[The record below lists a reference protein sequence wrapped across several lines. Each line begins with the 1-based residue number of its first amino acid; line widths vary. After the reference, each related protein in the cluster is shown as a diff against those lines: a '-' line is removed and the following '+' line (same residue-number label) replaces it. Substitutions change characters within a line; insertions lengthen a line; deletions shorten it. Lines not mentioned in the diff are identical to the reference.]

1 MSVGCRLSAA
11 DWWDFHASHA
21 SPGERTSW
29 GAGRW
34 ERSLWQ
40 FGRRQL
46 GGTEGCMEDGRCSW
60 WAVSGRMQRTSVSS
74 SAEWGW
80 GRPSCFTG
88 AVDHAWHS
96 ASSWETPAVRP
107 RHADGLSLA
116 AAAALTPHAHPL
128 PPPPRPSWGH
138 TLHPPSRGA
147 RSLGHRLH
155 PFVSRM
161 DPFPIPPPH
170 PTGARR
176 CARGRDSVVKSTGSA
191 VRLPGATC

>member
-116 AAAALTPHAHPL
+116 AEAALTPHAHPL
-128 PPPPRPSWGH
+128 PPPH
-138 TLHPPSRGA
+138 VPPGDTHCTRLQGEPGA
-147 RSLGHRLH
+147 WAIASTRSLVGWTPSPSHL
-155 PFVSRM
+155 PT
-161 DPFPIPPPH
+161 PP
-170 PTGARR
+170 G
-176 CARGRDSVVKSTGSA
+176 
-191 VRLPGATC
+191 PGAVLGGGTVW